1 MTFDSCKKIENSKL
15 TILRWNM
22 VAKFSTKNSAMDYFR
37 YVRKN
42 ALLMI
47 AFGLIFGIAGLA
59 AGIAMLAVANNIPG
73 GTVLL
78 IVGILIATGL
88 ILYGLYGLKRQ
99 FLKNTLITQL
109 ETNITEFGD
118 ESIRITHLGEGIRA
132 EKEYGYMHIAR
143 IVEDNESFQIELT
156 NNTLVLCTK
165 QSLID
170 GSEEALENFL
180 IQKLGNKFI
189 NHCKYRLPIN
199 NDIPDKNADNNKDTE
214 NGSGEIVENH
224 TVADEDK
231 AGVDNESINDGDKGK
246 SAVNETESNNS
257 DNLNN

>member
-1 MTFDSCKKIENSKL
+1 
-15 TILRWNM
+15 M

-47 AFGLIFGIAGLA
+47 AVGIIFGIAGLA
-59 AGIAMLAVANNIPG
+59 AGIAMLAVAGNIPG

-78 IVGILIATGL
+78 IIGILIATGL
-88 ILYGLYGLKRQ
+88 IIYGLYGLKRQ

-109 ETNITEFGD
+109 ETNITEFGED
-118 ESIRITHLGEGIRA
+118 SIIITQSGDGIRA
-132 EKEYGYMHIAR
+132 EKEYGYIHIAR
-143 IVEDNESFQIELT
+143 VIEDNESFQIELT

-180 IQKLGNKFI
+180 TQKLGNKFI

-199 NDIPDKNADNNKDTE
+199 NDMSDNNIDNMTDVPNNDGKITNLDTDKDNDSAVIYNELEYDNDKNEA
-214 NGSGEIVENH
+214 I
-224 TVADEDK
+224 
-231 AGVDNESINDGDKGK
+231 DNETSIND
-246 SAVNETESNNS
+246 S
-257 DNLNN
+257 DN

>member
-1 MTFDSCKKIENSKL
+1 
-15 TILRWNM
+15 M

-47 AFGLIFGIAGLA
+47 AVGVIFGIAGLA
-59 AGIAMLAVANNIPG
+59 AGIAMLAVAGNIPG

-78 IVGILIATGL
+78 LVGLLIATGL
-88 ILYGLYGLKRQ
+88 IVYGLYGLKRQ

-109 ETNITEFGD
+109 ETNITEFGE
-118 ESIRITHLGEGIRA
+118 ESIKITHLGVEIRA
-132 EKEYGYMHIAR
+132 EKEYGYIHVAR
-143 IVEDNESFQIELT
+143 VIEDNESFQIELT

-180 IQKLGNKFI
+180 TQKLGNKFI

-199 NDIPDKNADNNKDTE
+199 NDMSDNN
-214 NGSGEIVENH
+214 I
-224 TVADEDK
+224 
-231 AGVDNESINDGDKGK
+231 DNMTDVPINDGKITNLDTDKDND
-246 SAVNETESNNS
+246 SAVIYNE
-257 DNLNN
+257 L

>member
-1 MTFDSCKKIENSKL
+1 
-15 TILRWNM
+15 M

-47 AFGLIFGIAGLA
+47 AVGVIFGIAGLA
-59 AGIAMLAVANNIPG
+59 AGIAMLAVAGNIPG

-78 IVGILIATGL
+78 LVGLLIATGL
-88 ILYGLYGLKRQ
+88 IVYGLYGLKRQ

-109 ETNITEFGD
+109 ETNITEFGE
-118 ESIRITHLGEGIRA
+118 ESIKITHLGVEIRA
-132 EKEYGYMHIAR
+132 EKEYGYIHVAR
-143 IVEDNESFQIELT
+143 VIEDNESFQIELT

-180 IQKLGNKFI
+180 TQKLGNKFI

-199 NDIPDKNADNNKDTE
+199 NDMSDNNIDNMTDVPNNDGKITNLDTDKDNDSAVIYNELEYDNDKNEA
-214 NGSGEIVENH
+214 I
-224 TVADEDK
+224 
-231 AGVDNESINDGDKGK
+231 DNETSIND
-246 SAVNETESNNS
+246 S
-257 DNLNN
+257 DN

>member
-1 MTFDSCKKIENSKL
+1 
-15 TILRWNM
+15 M

-47 AFGLIFGIAGLA
+47 AVGVIFGIAGLA
-59 AGIAMLAVANNIPG
+59 AGIAMLAVAGNIPG

-78 IVGILIATGL
+78 LVGLLIATGL
-88 ILYGLYGLKRQ
+88 IVYGLYGLKRQ

-109 ETNITEFGD
+109 ETNITEFGE
-118 ESIRITHLGEGIRA
+118 ESIKITHLGVEIRA
-132 EKEYGYMHIAR
+132 EKEYGYIHVAR
-143 IVEDNESFQIELT
+143 VIEDNESFQIELT

-180 IQKLGNKFI
+180 TQKLGNKFI

-199 NDIPDKNADNNKDTE
+199 NDMSDNNIDNMTDVPINDGKITNLDTDKDNDSAVIYNELEYDNDKNEA
-214 NGSGEIVENH
+214 I
-224 TVADEDK
+224 
-231 AGVDNESINDGDKGK
+231 DNETSIND
-246 SAVNETESNNS
+246 S
-257 DNLNN
+257 DN